1 MGKSAAIASAS
12 DDSIEPLLDSAYQ
25 SSRRKSCAAF
35 YGALSLLLYS
45 NCDTLAR
52 SILSSSRLFIVTI
65 ECMRHSDLIKAFLV
79 IYIDRHFV

>member
-45 NCDTLAR
+45 NCDTIASNMLSR
-52 SILSSSRLFIVTI
+52 CILSCSRLFIVTI
-65 ECMRHSDLIKAFLV
+65 ECMRHSDLIQAFLV
-79 IYIDRHFV
+79 I